1 MFFHSLRSKARGL
14 ALILAW
20 AGGTMAQTAAPAP
33 HNEVVIKNAVVM
45 TVTHGN
51 IQNGSV
57 YIKDG
62 KIAAVGQ
69 RCECA
74 LPPPP

>member
-1 MFFHSLRSKARGL
+1 MLRYSRPFHAAVMVVVSFT
-14 ALILAW
+14 AL
-20 AGGTMAQTAAPAP
+20 AAPQSEPPKKPAD
-33 HNEVVIKNAVVM
+33 VLIRNAVVM

-62 KIAAVGQ
+62 
-69 RCECA
+69 
-74 LPPPP
+74 